1 MRTSSVSN
9 RIKAEGVTVLH
20 LPTRDL
26 HAPSIEQ
33 LEKGIGFIKNQI
45 ANGGKVYVHCRL
57 GEGRGPTMA
66 IAYLIGTGMLYEDAF
81 KLVKGIRPY
90 IRPTKSQR
98 QVLQKL
104 ETMIHHTDHEVAAS

>member
-1 MRTSSVSN
+1 VPLTSSLNS
-9 RIKAEGVTVLH
+9 RAK
-20 LPTRDL
+20 
-26 HAPSIEQ
+26 APSIEQ